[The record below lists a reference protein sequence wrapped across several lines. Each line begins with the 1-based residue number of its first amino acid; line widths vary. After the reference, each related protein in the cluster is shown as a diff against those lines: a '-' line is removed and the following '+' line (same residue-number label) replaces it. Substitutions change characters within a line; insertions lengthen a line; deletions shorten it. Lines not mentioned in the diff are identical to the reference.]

1 MPSQFMF
8 ALDVQGVKSS
18 SSPLNF
24 IIGFTSESEMFV
36 FSFPNTVSDYSSI
49 LVSQSGIQLHRQ
61 VVSFAH
67 LKGSSIISI
76 QYGNKLSENLGS

>member
-8 ALDVQGVKSS
+8 ALDVQGVGISS
-18 SSPLNF
+18 SHMNF

-49 LVSQSGIQLHRQ
+49 LISQSGIQLER
-61 VVSFAH
+61 
-67 LKGSSIISI
+67 
-76 QYGNKLSENLGS
+76 